1 MSDDLERDLLM
12 AQIHVCFIR
21 ALRAHIEGVEPPS
34 NYAST
39 LASLP
44 YTSDRQTMDSQT
56 ARDWYAMLMRDCPHP
71 VWRPD
76 SKDFLNWLFFHVSQ
90 LRRRHWEGWSTEQLN
105 GLLSLLRQL

>member
-1 MSDDLERDLLM
+1 MSDDLERDLIL
-12 AQIHVCFIR
+12 AQINICFAR
-21 ALRAHIEGVEPPS
+21 ALRAHLEGVEPPS

-39 LASLP
+39 LASLA

>member
-12 AQIHVCFIR
+12 SQISVCFNR
-21 ALRAHIEGVEPPS
+21 ALRAHLEGVEPPS

-39 LASLP
+39 LASLA

-71 VWRPD
+71 VWRPE
-76 SKDFLNWLFFHVSQ
+76 SRDFLNWLMFQVSG
-90 LRRRHWEGWSTEQLN
+90 LRRRHWEGWSTEQLD